1 MRRGINIRKKKR
13 IALNESNKKS
23 IKILS
28 LLILILIICMTIY
41 FFFVQGIFIKK
52 NFEDDSTDFSNL
64 NKNIPFNINK
74 IILFSSATA
83 ETDTVNQHLSLDISG
98 YCDIGIYLNNLDKE
112 NTSIKSLS
120 INNIKISSPELGTP
134 YLYKKKINDLGKCS
148 FSEDATIK
156 DNFNFNIINSDA
168 KINYDNYELSS
179 DGTTPI
185 SLGFYN
191 KNVKEEFI
199 TDSQEIVY
207 NGTLFKNALIAQTS
221 LNCNVSFS
229 INITTTNNEEYMCNI
244 NFDIPFEDD
253 TGSMYDTGYTTKE
266 YTGTQTGNF
275 IRIK

>member
-13 IALNESNKKS
+13 IALSESNKKS

-28 LLILILIICMTIY
+28 LLIVILIICMSIY
-41 FFFVQGIFIKK
+41 FFFVQNIFIKK
-52 NFEDDSTDFSNL
+52 NFENDSADFSNL
-64 NKNIPFNINK
+64 NENIPFNINK

-83 ETDTVNQHLSLDISG
+83 ESDTVNQHLSLDISG

-120 INNIKISSPELGTP
+120 INNIKISSPELGSP
-134 YLYKKKINDLGKCS
+134 YLYKKNINDLGKCS
-148 FSEDATIK
+148 FSEDAIIK
-156 DNFNFNIINSDA
+156 DNFNFNIINSDT
-168 KINYDNYELSS
+168 KINYDNYELSNN
-179 DGTTPI
+179 GTTPI

-199 TDSQEIVY
+199 TDSKEIIY

-229 INITTTNNEEYMCNI
+229 INIVTNNDEQYMCNI
-244 NFDIPFEDD
+244 NFDIPFEDE
-253 TGSMYDTGYTTKE
+253 TGSMYNTGYTTKE